1 MVTSRVSSAVALSLL
16 LAGTSL
22 AGEVPPASHARA
34 CAVGDSSVSRLAGT
48 AGCLLL
54 GAGLGLATHE
64 AGHAIVGGGNVE
76 WRGTNFRCAGCSA
89 GRSQVVGMAGF
100 AAEALSTE
108 ALLLSRDI
116 PREHPVL
123 AGWLLWNVGHPI
135 AYAIRS
141 EVEGGTG
148 DFANFH
154 DPTQRRLAEGLVVG
168 VALLQA
174 YRLILRDARFPL
186 FFSATADELRVA
198 VRVRW

>member
-1 MVTSRVSSAVALSLL
+1 MSSSWGACAAVLPVLLAMSAVA
-16 LAGTSL
+16 A
-22 AGEVPPASHARA
+22 EDPQVSHARA
-34 CAVGDSSVSRLAGT
+34 CAVGDSSVSHLAGT
-48 AGCLLL
+48 AGCLLV
-54 GAGLGLATHE
+54 GAGIGLGVHE
-64 AGHAIVGGGNVE
+64 AGHALVGGGDLE

-123 AGWLLWNVGHPI
+123 AGWLLWNVLHPI

-141 EVEGGTG
+141 EVGGGTG

-174 YRLILRDARFPL
+174 YRLILRDTRFPL
-186 FFSATADELRVA
+186 LLSATADELRVA